1 MLSKPKSLDD
11 GVRKMIDKPNAV
23 RENNFKTGSRI
34 IAGTVLG
41 VILVAGVG
49 GWAATAQ
56 LSGAVVSQGSVT
68 VDQKLKSIQHRD
80 GGIVSE
86 IAVREGDFV
95 RRGQVLIRLEDA
107 QTKAELSIV
116 RAQLNEHR
124 MRKARLLAERDGLS
138 KIEFPEHSDTGNL
151 ETTLIV
157 SGETRLFEGN
167 YAHRESQKKQ
177 LELSIEQIGE
187 EIKGLKSQ
195 QVSKDNEMALLDKEH
210 KKIKSLADKQLID
223 TTRIYN
229 SDRDRARLL
238 GEHGE
243 IVAGIARAKNR
254 MGEIRLQII
263 AIDEA
268 ARTEAQRELSL
279 VEPKISELNERKM
292 AIEDRLSRTDIRA
305 PISGTVNE
313 LNIHT
318 IGGVITPAEILVTIV
333 PENAK
338 LKVEVRLSPIS
349 IEQVSIGQSA
359 RLRFTAFNQRTTPE
373 LKGEIV
379 HVSPATSSDP
389 KTGETYYL
397 GDVRVP
403 SAELE
408 KLGGEGLLPGMPVE
422 VYVTT
427 GERTALS
434 YFVKPLT
441 DQFNRAFKE
450 R

>member
-1 MLSKPKSLDD
+1 
-11 GVRKMIDKPNAV
+11 MIDKPNAV